1 MVPQMTNK
9 ASPTSLI
16 HEFDSAFDLRE
27 WPTRMTH
34 ESWSTNFPHTFASRL
49 WPTRMSNKNDL
60 WTWPARIAHEFDP
73 RESRDLAHSCISFLG
88 RSHVMHPEE
97 MKAKY
102 MQKYVWKSFF
112 NKPASWNPSTELRI
126 TFFKDNFQGFWLS
139 KHLLMA
145 TSRSCTKC
153 FFYCKY

>member
-1 MVPQMTNK
+1 M
-9 ASPTSLI
+9 
-16 HEFDSAFDLRE
+16 
-27 WPTRMTH
+27 
-34 ESWSTNFPHTFASRL
+34 
-49 WPTRMSNKNDL
+49 
-60 WTWPARIAHEFDP
+60 HEFDP

-126 TFFKDNFQGFWLS
+126 TFFNDIFRDFD
-139 KHLLMA
+139 
-145 TSRSCTKC
+145 
-153 FFYCKY
+153 

>member
-9 ASPTSLI
+9 TWPTSLI
-16 HEFDSAFDLRE
+16 YEFDREFDLRE
-27 WPTRMTH
+27 WPTRMTY
-34 ESWSTNFPHTFASRL
+34 ELWSTNLPHKFAPRL

-60 WTWPARIAHEFDP
+60 WAWPARVTHEFDP

-88 RSHVMHPEE
+88 RIHVMHPEK

-102 MQKYVWKSFF
+102 KQKYAWKSFF
-112 NKPASWNPSTELRI
+112 NKLASWNPSTELRI
-126 TFFKDNFQGFWLS
+126 TFFKDNFQGFWLR

-145 TSRSCTKC
+145 TSRSRTKC
-153 FFYCKY
+153 L